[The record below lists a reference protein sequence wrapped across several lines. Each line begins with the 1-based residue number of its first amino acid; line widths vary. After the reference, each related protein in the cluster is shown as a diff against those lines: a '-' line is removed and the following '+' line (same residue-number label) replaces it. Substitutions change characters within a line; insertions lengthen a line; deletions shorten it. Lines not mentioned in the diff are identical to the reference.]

1 MSTRRGIRL
10 VLATAAVA
18 LGVSMA
24 GAGGAT
30 AASSW
35 TDFGSGTGIHAVS
48 FVYDGSTAYSS
59 LMSRSGSGIVE
70 EWFSPDTVGGH
81 GLYLQFKPVTYGAW
95 TTPFKM
101 SSSSLG
107 LLAPGTLWTYEAAK
121 YTPTGVLSAY
131 FPLDGQKYW
140 LSRYELS
147 SYATGDITYK
157 VGSDLV
163 RHVTFDVQ
171 TAAPGFA
178 ATGWM
183 TYDDGTVTYT
193 VDVTAVYVSGSTV
206 VFSGHYPVDS
216 TTSWMVLK
224 ATSTAGVLT
233 WAGDVVT
240 TDPSATLSTFVPTVI
255 GTDVAGTITV
265 YTR

>member
-1 MSTRRGIRL
+1 MRTRRGIRL

-18 LGVSMA
+18 LGMSMT
-24 GAGGAT
+24 GAGSAT
-30 AASSW
+30 AGTTW
-35 TDFGSGTGIHAVS
+35 TDFGSGTGIHAVTYNGFTS
-48 FVYDGSTAYSS
+48 M
-59 LMSRSGSGIVE
+59 MSRSGSGIVE
-70 EWFSPDTVGGH
+70 QWITPDVVGGH
-81 GLYLQFKPVTYGAW
+81 GAYYLYKPLSTGDV
-95 TTPFKM
+95 TTPFKQ
-101 SSSSLG
+101 SVSTLG
-107 LLAPGTLWTYEAAK
+107 VTWGPTLWAYHASN
-121 YTPTGVLSAY
+121 YTPAGVLADY
-131 FPLDGQKYW
+131 FPFEGLNYW
-140 LSRYELS
+140 VAGYALSN
-147 SYATGDITYK
+147 YATGDITYK

-183 TYDDGTVTYT
+183 TYADGTVTYT
-193 VDVTAVYVSGSTV
+193 VDVTAVWISGSTV
-206 VFSGHYPVDS
+206 VFSGYYPVGS

-224 ATSTAGVLT
+224 ATNAGGVLT

-255 GTDVAGTITV
+255 GTDVAGTISI